1 MIIFQF
7 LKIMNNKNKLKNI
20 LINKNI
26 QNKIVEKN
34 PTKIKFN
41 IVNKIQSTI
50 KIKTNKKKLFKQ

>member
-34 PTKIKFN
+34 PTKIKIN
-41 IVNKIQSTI
+41 IVNKI
-50 KIKTNKKKLFKQ
+50 